1 MDEMLRTFPARDTTP
16 SPTLPSRTTTVHLV
30 GIAGSGMKALAEWIV
45 GAGYR
50 VTGSDSAMT
59 PDLQFHFG
67 ALGIPTTSGHSSDS
81 ITDDVT
87 LLIHSPA
94 VPAANPERRAAQERR
109 IPELSYPQAIASI
122 MRQGLGVSIAGTHG
136 KSSTTA
142 MVGAILEAAGRDPSL
157 LCGAEILG
165 RRRNGWG
172 GTGPIVVESCE
183 YRRHFL
189 ELAPQVAVILNVEP
203 DHFDCFPTLDE
214 ACAAYRE
221 FAARLPASGTLV
233 LNRDCPQ
240 AESLARVA
248 RAKVLWFSLEDHSAG
263 WSAEDLHRSGEATA
277 FTLLHDGA
285 DMGQVVWRLMGR
297 HQVAN
302 ALAAAAVADA
312 LDVPTDAIRAG
323 LEHFRGLHRRLEFV
337 GDVGGVT
344 VLDDYAHHPTAVQAT
359 LRAVREQYGD
369 RRIWCAFQP
378 HQLSRTEALFEEF
391 SEAFDE
397 ADEVLI
403 APIFGSRETAGE
415 QHVRLAQGLADRVRL
430 RGVPARFV
438 PTLDHISMAIETD
451 ARPGDLFLVV
461 GAGNIDRVAHDCSR
475 RLLRN
480 YAS

>member
-1 MDEMLRTFPARDTTP
+1 MDEMLRTFPASAPVSATAP
-16 SPTLPSRTTTVHLV
+16 LPSATVHLV

-50 VTGSDSAMT
+50 VTGSDSSLT

-67 ALGIPTTSGHSSDS
+67 SLGIRTTAGHAAEHVGG
-81 ITDDVT
+81 DVT
-87 LLIHSPA
+87 LLVHSPA
-94 VPAANPERRAAQERR
+94 VPAGNPERRAAQERQ
-109 IPELSYPQAIASI
+109 IPELSYPQALASI
-122 MRQGLGVSIAGTHG
+122 MRQGTGVSIAGTHG
-136 KSSTTA
+136 KSSTTGL
-142 MVGAILEAAGRDPSL
+142 VGSILEAAGRNPSV

-165 RRRNGWG
+165 RHRNGWG
-172 GTGPIVVESCE
+172 GTGPVVVESCE

-189 ELAPQVAVILNVEP
+189 ELNPQVAVVLNLEP

-221 FAARLPASGTLV
+221 FAARIPASGTLV
-233 LNRDCPQ
+233 LNRECPQ
-240 AESLARVA
+240 AESLAKVA
-248 RAKVLWFSLEDHSAG
+248 RAKISWFSLDDHSAG
-263 WSAEDLHRSGEATA
+263 WSAEDIHRCGEATA
-277 FTLLHDGA
+277 FTLLHHGA
-285 DMGQVVWRLMGR
+285 EMGQVVWRLAGR
-297 HQVAN
+297 HQIAN
-302 ALAAAAVADA
+302 AIAAAAVADA

-323 LEHFRGLHRRLEFV
+323 LEHFRGLRRRLEVV

-344 VLDDYAHHPTAVQAT
+344 VIDDYAHHPTAVRAT
-359 LRAVREQYGD
+359 LQAVREQYGD

-391 SEAFDE
+391 AEAFDE
-397 ADEVLI
+397 SDEVLI

-415 QHVRLAQGLADRVRL
+415 HHVRVAQGLADRVRM

-475 RLLRN
+475 RLFRN
-480 YAS
+480 HAA